1 MLRERPF
8 AGTRAATV
16 PRASRASKSSSCV
29 AACIFLLIRCFVK
42 CAALEPSSEEVRGT
56 NATALS
62 GLPIR
67 LPPDPR
73 CPWLS
78 EGVVGA
84 ARASPLVRAV
94 VARTRMAAPFGPGSW
109 PDGLAL
115 ADERGAD
122 AEETKKYGWTDAA
135 VFSLTVRID
144 PAKAQ
149 KWLPNSLLRVRGDTA
164 RVFFAWYARRRR
176 SRPSRHFS
184 FVRSF
189 ARLPASRRP
198 LLTAGDKRKR
208 KRKRKKNAAGT
219 PTRSAAARTTRRPS
233 CWTSRTSRPGSARTT
248 ARGCSWTRTGP

>member
-1 MLRERPF
+1 MSGKTRSARRNATFRPLASARAMLRERPF

-84 ARASPLVRAV
+84 ARASPSCARWWPGRA
-94 VARTRMAAPFGPGSW
+94 W
-109 PDGLAL
+109 PRRSA
-115 ADERGAD
+115 RGAGPT
-122 AEETKKYGWTDAA
+122 ASRSPTSAALTPRRQKNTAGPTPPSSPSPSASTRRRPRSGSRTACCASGETPRACSSRGTRDAA
-135 VFSLTVRID
+135 VRD
-144 PAKAQ
+144 
-149 KWLPNSLLRVRGDTA
+149 RVVT
-164 RVFFAWYARRRR
+164 
-176 SRPSRHFS
+176 S
-184 FVRSF
+184 RSF
-189 ARLPASRRP
+189 APRRLPASRRP
-198 LLTAGDKRKR
+198 SLTAGEKRKR
-208 KRKRKKNAAGT
+208 K
-219 PTRSAAARTTRRPS
+219 
-233 CWTSRTSRPGSARTT
+233 
-248 ARGCSWTRTGP
+248 